1 MRKILALII
10 TLVAVAMMTMG
21 VSAQEMDSIENLDN
35 GTVAVRYENESGKA
49 IKLMVEKSG
58 ERFFYDLDED
68 AESILPLQ
76 SGEGT
81 YRVCVLEQKVDNRY
95 RVALSKRIE
104 YIAEDENECFTK
116 PMDIIDWNEG
126 DPIYKKAL
134 ALTEGL
140 ETDNEKIMAVY
151 SFAINAFDYDYDKIN
166 HIDGSYVPD
175 PNAMLEEKKGICY
188 DYSSAFAAML
198 RINGI
203 PTRLVKG
210 YNNGI
215 DVYHAW
221 NEVYNSETGLWM
233 TVDTTFDAYY
243 LDNGVDFSFEKNG
256 WITRSNKSSKKT
268 ETETPS
274 HKRTGRRFFLL
285 LSAKQ
290 LSVGSGQQV
299 QSIKTK
305 TFRCFVLAFV
315 LCF

>member
-21 VSAQEMDSIENLDN
+21 VSAQGIDSIENLDN

-116 PMDIIDWNEG
+116 PMDIIDWNEA
-126 DPIYKKAL
+126 DPIYEKAL

-210 YNNGI
+210 YNNDI

-256 WITRSNKSSKKT
+256 ADYAVEQI
-268 ETETPS
+268 
-274 HKRTGRRFFLL
+274 F
-285 LSAKQ
+285 
-290 LSVGSGQQV
+290 
-299 QSIKTK
+299 
-305 TFRCFVLAFV
+305 
-315 LCF
+315 